1 MCRLIY
7 FVLPKQADTSVILT
21 EIRNNGFSGREWRAK
36 NNPDI
41 SLFSASSG
49 SETCAFGVP
58 HTVFLTGEALQK
70 SLEEDS
76 VIKRHYE
83 RYTQS
88 QRAFIEN
95 LRFNQQKRFAA
106 DAARWLDLIHKLFRK
121 NSIPKLGVY
130 WCYPPKYA
138 ILSETEI
145 ALEHLNKECLY
156 SLVPNR
162 LLNIFR

>member
-58 HTVFLTGEALQK
+58 HTVFITGEALQK
-70 SLEEDS
+70 SS
-76 VIKRHYE
+76 RYQ

-95 LRFNQQKRFAA
+95 LRLDQQKRFAD

-156 SLVPNR
+156 SLVANR

>member
-58 HTVFLTGEALQK
+58 HTVFITGEALQK
-70 SLEEDS
+70 SS
-76 VIKRHYE
+76 RYQ

-95 LRFNQQKRFAA
+95 LRLNQQKRFAA

-145 ALEHLNKECLY
+145 TLEHLNKECLY
-156 SLVPNR
+156 SLVANR